1 MKPPQHLR
9 RNTLTVVF
17 LLSAGLALAAFFLAY
32 ELRYMWYVSRENF
45 IFLRSIF
52 GVSVLTIILLWVF
65 YPSRILVALVVLAC
79 FALPPL
85 LRGAAFVQ
93 LDAASLGAV
102 LLCALLVVGATELRR
117 RSRKV

>member
-1 MKPPQHLR
+1 MIAFLLAAALA
-9 RNTLTVVF
+9 LTV
-17 LLSAGLALAAFFLAY
+17 LFLAF

-45 IFLRSIF
+45 IFLRSLF
-52 GVSVLTIILLWVF
+52 GISLLVIVLLWAF

-85 LRGAAFVQ
+85 LRGATFVQ

-102 LLCALLVVGATELRR
+102 LLCALLLVGATELRH
-117 RSRKV
+117 RSRKA